1 MYASGR
7 GVKGD
12 PVQAIRWHLIAQ
24 AGGNNDVAIDAYTQ
38 KQPPETIA
46 AGQEAAKSWI
56 AMLRAQREASARGM
70 EPVPTPANRPAPMTP
85 PR

>member
-24 AGGNNDVAIDAYTQ
+24 AGGNSDQSVDDYMRRQT
-38 KQPPETIA
+38 PETIA
-46 AGQEAAKSWI
+46 AGQEAAKSWL
-56 AMLRAQREASARGM
+56 ALLRAQREASARLEG
-70 EPVPTPANRPAPMTP
+70 VPPPANRPAPMTP